1 MNNNS
6 QSSNPYQTL
15 DIDRLLQQR
24 GDEVENFYRLTE
36 LVNAGLS
43 KEIIAVVID
52 LIEKGVNPES
62 IATGKDQNSFLLH
75 LSAHFISSSHFGDK
89 EQAVT

>member
-15 DIDRLLQQR
+15 DIDRLLEQKGKQI
-24 GDEVENFYRLTE
+24 ENFYRFAE

-43 KEIIAVVID
+43 KEVIAVVID

-62 IATGKDQNSFLLH
+62 IATGKDQNSF
-75 LSAHFISSSHFGDK
+75 SPSSIS
-89 EQAVT
+89 